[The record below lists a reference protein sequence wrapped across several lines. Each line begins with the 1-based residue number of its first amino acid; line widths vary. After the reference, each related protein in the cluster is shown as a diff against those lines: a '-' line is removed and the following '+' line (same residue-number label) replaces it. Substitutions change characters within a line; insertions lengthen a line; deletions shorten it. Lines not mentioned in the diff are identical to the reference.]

1 MPGLGR
7 HRSHPHP
14 GEDAQGEAR
23 RRRGQPRL
31 RRQRAQRRLPHG
43 PAGRGVAGPPVTG
56 APEVASGT
64 CGGKSRSAAAA
75 RRPSLTCADSL
86 LRTTAPLRSP
96 SRRTRTGSSGWPRGT
111 VLSPGAS
118 SPSRLPA
125 GLGLTPLA
133 ALRRIARLEQDIR
146 SPADTSSGPWEDPV
160 PVPPECHRG
169 PFPGVQS
176 PRPSAYLLSPRASSG
191 SPSTRRPGS
200 ASPAARATP

>member
-7 HRSHPHP
+7 HRSRPHP

-43 PAGRGVAGPPVTG
+43 PAGRGVEGPPVSG
-56 APEVASGT
+56 APAVAGGT
-64 CGGKSRSAAAA
+64 CGGKSRSAAA
-75 RRPSLTCADSL
+75 RRSSLTCADSL

-125 GLGLTPLA
+125 GLGLTPSRLSA
-133 ALRRIARLEQDIR
+133 ESLGSSRTSDRPPTRLRDHGKTRC
-146 SPADTSSGPWEDPV
+146 PP
-160 PVPPECHRG
+160 PPECLRG
-169 PFPGVQS
+169 PFPGVQFQ
-176 PRPSAYLLSPRASSG
+176 RPSAYLLSPRASSG